1 VSWPRAA
8 LIVVVTLVLQ
18 VTLFSR
24 FSFEGARPD
33 LMILLAVM
41 AGFRFGPERGAII
54 GFAAGVSFDIVLSTP
69 LGLSAL
75 VYTIVGY
82 AVGVT
87 TAGMVRTS
95 RWAASAVAAAGS
107 AAGMVLYALV
117 GAVLGEPTSA
127 YSTIPAAGSAAGMV
141 LYALV
146 GAVLGEPTL
155 DGPSLG
161 SIVVLVAA
169 VNAVLAP
176 LASRALAWA
185 GTDER
190 DRRQPFL
197 AR

>member
-1 VSWPRAA
+1 MSWPRIG

-18 VTLFSR
+18 VTLFAR
-24 FSFEGARPD
+24 FSYEGARPD

-41 AGFRFGPERGAII
+41 AGYRLGPERGAIV

-82 AVGVT
+82 SVGVT
-87 TAGMVRTS
+87 TSGMVRTS
-95 RWAASAVAAAGS
+95 RWAAPAVAAAGS
-107 AAGMVLYALV
+107 AAGML
-117 GAVLGEPTSA
+117 
-127 YSTIPAAGSAAGMV
+127 

-155 DGPSLG
+155 SGPSLA
-161 SIVVLVAA
+161 SIVVLVTM
-169 VNAVLAP
+169 VNAFSAP
-176 LASRALAWA
+176 LASRALSWA
-185 GTDER
+185 RTDDH
-190 DRRQPFL
+190 DRRQSFF

>member
-1 VSWPRAA
+1 MSWPRTA
-8 LIVVVTLVLQ
+8 LVVLVALVIQ
-18 VTLFSR
+18 VTLLSR

-33 LMILLAVM
+33 IMILLAVI
-41 AGFRFGPERGAII
+41 GGYRLGPERGAIV
-54 GFAAGVSFDIVLSTP
+54 GFAAGLSFDIVLSTP

-75 VYTIVGY
+75 IYTIVGY
-82 AVGVT
+82 GVGAS

-95 RWAASAVAAAGS
+95 RWAASAVAAVGS
-107 AAGMVLYALV
+107 AAGVL
-117 GAVLGEPTSA
+117 
-127 YSTIPAAGSAAGMV
+127 

-155 DGPSLG
+155 DGPSLA

-169 VNAVLAP
+169 VNAALAP
-176 LASRALAWA
+176 LASRAITWVQ
-185 GTDER
+185 TDER

>member
-1 VSWPRAA
+1 VSWARIA
-8 LIVVVTLVLQ
+8 LIVLVTLVLQ

-24 FSFEGARPD
+24 FSYEGARPD
-33 LMILLAVM
+33 VMILLAVM
-41 AGFRFGPERGAII
+41 AGFRLGPQRGAIV

-82 AVGVT
+82 GVGVT
-87 TAGMVRTS
+87 TSGMVRTS
-95 RWAASAVAAAGS
+95 RWAAPAVAVAGS
-107 AAGMVLYALV
+107 AV
-117 GAVLGEPTSA
+117 
-127 YSTIPAAGSAAGMV
+127 GMV

-155 DGPSLG
+155 SGPPLA

-169 VNAVLAP
+169 VNALLAP
-176 LASRALAWA
+176 LAARALSWA
-185 GTDER
+185 RTDDR
-190 DRRQPFL
+190 DRRQTSF

>member
-1 VSWPRAA
+1 VSWARVA
-8 LIVVVTLVLQ
+8 LVVLVTLVLQ

-24 FSFEGARPD
+24 FSYEGARPD
-33 LMILLAVM
+33 LMVLLAVM
-41 AGFRFGPERGAII
+41 AGYRLGPERGAIV
-54 GFAAGVSFDIVLSTP
+54 GFAAGLSFDIVLSTP

-82 AVGVT
+82 GVGVT
-87 TAGMVRTS
+87 TSTMVRTS

-107 AAGMVLYALV
+107 A
-117 GAVLGEPTSA
+117 SA
-127 YSTIPAAGSAAGMV
+127 MV

-155 DGPSLG
+155 SGPSLA

-169 VNAVLAP
+169 VNALLAP
-176 LASRALAWA
+176 LAARALSWA
-185 GTDER
+185 RTDDR
-190 DRRQPFL
+190 DRSQTFF

>member
-1 VSWPRAA
+1 MSWPRTAA
-8 LIVVVTLVLQ
+8 VVLAALVLQ

-41 AGFRFGPERGAII
+41 AGYRLGPERGAIV
-54 GFAAGVSFDIVLSTP
+54 GFAAGLSFDIVLSTP

-82 AVGVT
+82 AVGVAT
-87 TAGMVRTS
+87 SGMVRTS
-95 RWAASAVAAAGS
+95 RWAAPVVAAAGS

-117 GAVLGEPTSA
+117 GAVLGEPTLS
-127 YSTIPAAGSAAGMV
+127 
-141 LYALV
+141 
-146 GAVLGEPTL
+146 
-155 DGPSLG
+155 GPSLA
-161 SIVVLVAA
+161 SIVVLVAV

-176 LASRALAWA
+176 VAGRALAWA
-185 GTDER
+185 KTDDR
-190 DRRQPFL
+190 DRRQPFF

>member
-1 VSWPRAA
+1 VSWPRTA
-8 LIVVVTLVLQ
+8 LIVLVALVLQ
-18 VTLFSR
+18 VTLLSR
-24 FSFEGARPD
+24 FSYEGARPD

-41 AGFRFGPERGAII
+41 AGFRLGPERGAIV

-75 VYTIVGY
+75 VYTIIGY
-82 AVGVT
+82 AVGAA

-95 RWAASAVAAAGS
+95 RWAAPVVAAAGS
-107 AAGMVLYALV
+107 AAGML
-117 GAVLGEPTSA
+117 
-127 YSTIPAAGSAAGMV
+127 

-155 DGPSLG
+155 SGPSLA

-176 LASRALAWA
+176 LASRALVWA
-185 GTDER
+185 RTDER

>member
-1 VSWPRAA
+1 MSWPRTAA
-8 LIVVVTLVLQ
+8 VVLAALVLQ

-41 AGFRFGPERGAII
+41 AGYRLGPERGAIV

-82 AVGVT
+82 GAGVAT
-87 TAGMVRTS
+87 SGMVRTS

-117 GAVLGEPTSA
+117 GAVLGEPTLS
-127 YSTIPAAGSAAGMV
+127 
-141 LYALV
+141 
-146 GAVLGEPTL
+146 
-155 DGPSLG
+155 GPSLA
-161 SIVVLVAA
+161 SIVVLVAV

-176 LASRALAWA
+176 LASRALDWCK
-185 GTDER
+185 TDGH

>member
-1 VSWPRAA
+1 MSWARTA
-8 LIVVVTLVLQ
+8 LIVLVTLVLQ

-24 FSFEGARPD
+24 FSYEGARPD
-33 LMILLAVM
+33 LMILLAVV
-41 AGFRFGPERGAII
+41 AGFRLGPERGAII

-82 AVGVT
+82 AVGAT

-95 RWAASAVAAAGS
+95 RWAASAVAA
-107 AAGMVLYALV
+107 V
-117 GAVLGEPTSA
+117 
-127 YSTIPAAGSAAGMV
+127 GSAAGMV

-155 DGPSLG
+155 SGPSLA
-161 SIVVLVAA
+161 SIVVLVAV

-176 LASRALAWA
+176 LADRALAWA
-185 GTDER
+185 RTDER